1 MRLDDYTLIQSTFNL
16 NKVPEKSLNISQE
29 YRTEVL
35 RQQEDDRVL
44 MIQSTLFTITES
56 SDLIA
61 ELLLKYFITVEDILD
76 ITDEEIE
83 DFVFERMQ
91 YIYINQ
97 ANEFLIPAHL
107 PPLYKKDVFSPIK
120 SKPIEK
126 K

>member
-16 NKVPEKSLNISQE
+16 SKVPEESLNISQE
-29 YRTEVL
+29 YRTEVV
-35 RQQEDDRVL
+35 RQQEDNRML
-44 MIQSTLFTITES
+44 MVQSTLFTITES
-56 SDLIA
+56 SNFIA

-83 DFVFERMQ
+83 VFVFERMQ
-91 YIYINQ
+91 YVYIDQ
-97 ANEFLIPAHL
+97 ANKFLIPAHL

-120 SKPIEK
+120 SKPLEK

>member
-16 NKVPEKSLNISQE
+16 SKVPEESLNISQE
-29 YRTEVL
+29 YRTEVV
-35 RQQEDDRVL
+35 RQQEDNRML

-56 SDLIA
+56 SVLIA

-76 ITDEEIE
+76 VTDAEIE
-83 DFVFERMQ
+83 DFVFERMR
-91 YIYINQ
+91 YTYINQ